1 MNRSLWRAGLMA
13 GLIVA
18 LVGSSARA
26 GFVFQINNLS
36 TGDGFRITELSNG
49 SFTVVAPPGGTLVGP
64 TTFTANDSVIKGTAT
79 IDGVDFKF
87 RAFSNEDTANPNP
100 AVVQA
105 NITESNHSGST
116 QGFGFFVADSPFPPP
131 APGQMFL
138 QARTHSFEDYTP
150 GTVTFSNANI
160 GGVAHTGQTPPV
172 TGPNQTT
179 VSNTVPVNLNSQYAL
194 TNVGGNIHLLD
205 GASSHFITTAS
216 LAMPEPT
223 GVLLGLLGLPCM
235 GGLVGWVR
243 RRRAAAAA

>member
-18 LVGSSARA
+18 LAGSSARA
-26 GFVFQINNLS
+26 GFVFQINNLD
-36 TGDGFRITELSNG
+36 TGDGFRITEQSNG
-49 SFTVVAPPGGTLVGP
+49 TFTVVAPNGGTLVAP

-87 RAFSNEDTANPNP
+87 RAFSNEDSANPNP

-105 NITESNHSGST
+105 NITSTNNSGSK
-116 QGFGFFVADSPFPPP
+116 QAFGFFAADSPFPTP
-131 APGQMFL
+131 APGQQFL
-138 QARTHSFEDYTP
+138 QARTHSFSDYTP
-150 GTVTFSNANI
+150 GTVVFSNANI
-160 GGVAHTGQTPPV
+160 GGTAHTGQTPPV

-179 VSNTVPVNLNSQYAL
+179 VSNVVTANVTGPYAL
-194 TNVGGNIHLLD
+194 NTVGGDIHLLD
-205 GASSHFITTAS
+205 GASAHFMTTGS
-216 LAMPEPT
+216 FAMPEPT
-223 GVLLGLLGLPCM
+223 GVLLGLVGLPCM